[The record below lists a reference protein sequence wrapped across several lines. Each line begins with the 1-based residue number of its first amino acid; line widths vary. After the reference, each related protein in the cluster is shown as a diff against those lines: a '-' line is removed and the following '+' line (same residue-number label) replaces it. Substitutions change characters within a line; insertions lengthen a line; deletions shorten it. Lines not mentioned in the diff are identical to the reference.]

1 MREFTEETCVAK
13 SSKYIVQCTPRG
25 RTVYFYDSNGNE
37 LAEFKDMKHTHQ
49 ALISNDESHFVLRS
63 LCGTIGVYSTEERTL
78 IKKIRYGS
86 DGQDGNFC
94 FSNDGKKLYLIES
107 VLRKGAMYARLISYD
122 IDCYVEKHVEFERND
137 VQLVGVAP
145 TENNDELLV
154 VGYKRNGEGLGILN
168 FVALIKDNEISDIR
182 YFKELACAL
191 TLVDWTSLDFK
202 KINDFYSALPV
213 PRSPFMPVLN
223 IYDEWNF
230 VERLDILRDAILQYD
245 EVVKAPR
252 FLRSGEN
259 GKIFEFERE
268 KAIQRVYDALSAM
281 NDFISSVESEFVC
294 EGISSDVP
302 IKDIYNKCQ
311 ILLNYIYGL

>member
-37 LAEFKDMKHTHQ
+37 LAEFKDMKHTYQ

-63 LCGTIGVYSTEERTL
+63 LCGTIGVYSVDKRAL

-107 VLRKGAMYARLISYD
+107 VSRKGAMYARLISYD
-122 IDCYVEKHVEFERND
+122 TDCYVEKHVEFERND

-182 YFKELACAL
+182 YFKELMLAL
-191 TLVDWTSLDFK
+191 PLVDWTSLDYK
-202 KINDFYSALPV
+202 KINDFYSALPI